1 MTMIETLAE
10 LKKQGFTNKLNLFEK
25 WHFRKVKEES
35 ETVWKKKL
43 PGCTLYILVYDT
55 IDFVRMFVKFK
66 MFDEYHRLDF
76 IEKDG
81 EFGQEPYRYGSPHTP
96 FPDFGIERTINF
108 LKLYIANPEVTM
120 ELEMIAKESNT
131 EYFYLFQ

>member
-1 MTMIETLAE
+1 MIETLAE

-66 MFDEYHRLDF
+66 MFDEYH
-76 IEKDG
+76 
-81 EFGQEPYRYGSPHTP
+81 
-96 FPDFGIERTINF
+96 